1 MLNTSWCKVLVFSIG
16 TFSKNS
22 VIGKNGFWD
31 LIALTE
37 TDFDSNEVV
46 CHKEGA
52 IKEFLWFEANLLVD
66 KELGNLLY
74 KGQLISKC
82 FLVPSISPKKRT
94 KTSRPEVSQ
103 Y

>member
-1 MLNTSWCKVLVFSIG
+1 M
-16 TFSKNS
+16 
-22 VIGKNGFWD
+22 
-31 LIALTE
+31 IALTE

-82 FLVPSISPKKRT
+82 FLVPSLSSKKMNKNT
-94 KTSRPEVSQ
+94 STSRKVEFVRSFFGRIEDTKK
-103 Y
+103 YFLN